1 MPNIYNVPIGC
12 SLVDILAEHL
22 LNKYKN
28 NLLGL
33 TDVTVFLPNR
43 RAVRELRN
51 AFVRLHGMNATLLP
65 QILPL
70 GSVDEDGFFFSGNEI
85 KLPPVISSVER
96 LMIFIRLICA
106 RPDNFK
112 VESLTTAQA
121 CYLANELSTLIDMV
135 NNERLKFEKLN
146 DIVPEEYASHWQNT
160 LQFLKIITEFY
171 PKILEERNLS
181 DIGDY
186 NNKLLSEQNKNLQKN
201 PSEKEIIVAG
211 TTATFPAMKE
221 LVKTISELK
230 NGSVYLSG
238 IDKFLDDSA
247 WDMIE
252 ETHPQFE
259 LKQLLEFLQISRHD
273 IPDAVS
279 HNNSERE
286 KLFSEVMRPAE
297 SSDSWLSLNKDSF
310 SAKALDGL
318 KLIECRDSKEE
329 ALIIAAIMRHN
340 LETPEKTTALVTQ
353 DRNLARC
360 VSNELLRWGIKADDS
375 AGIPL
380 SQTPQG
386 IFLRLIA
393 KVCEEDFSPLSLL
406 SLYKHP
412 FTCAG
417 KTNYEIRRQIREY
430 EKSVLRNRNCKKIK
444 DNDFITH
451 QKSLFN
457 ELHDLMNQPKASFKE
472 LLNKHLQL
480 AEFLATSKD
489 KNGADVLWCEEEG
502 EVAASL
508 MGNLLEHADTLGE
521 IKQGQYA
528 DLFGA
533 LLNGTIVRSK
543 YGAHP
548 RLRIL
553 GPIEARLCSFDCV
566 IVSGLSEGIMPAN
579 SSSGAWLSRPMKEK
593 FGYPLPEKSIGV
605 LAHDFCEMC
614 AAKEVYLT
622 RSDRVQ
628 NTPMVKSRW
637 WMRLET
643 VLKAIDF
650 DINILYQSPYTYW
663 CRQLDRTQNI
673 TPIEAPHPAPPLES
687 RPRELWASDMERLI
701 CNPYSVY
708 ASKILKLKKINDF
721 DQTPDAVD
729 MGNIVH
735 NVLEQFYKQYPEHLP
750 QNAKKIMEE
759 LAENLLNENEIED
772 SIKLFWKI
780 RIERMIDWI
789 LQKEENLRIDIK
801 HTHCEVKGRTSFQSS
816 GGEFIVGAKAD
827 RIDETTNGTVRVIDY
842 KTGYAP
848 QNTKVEKGYAPQL
861 PIEGIIAQKG
871 DFEEISAKPVESL
884 HYWKLQNNESS
895 FSKNVDDLLENYT
908 DKLTAII
915 EHFDKKDSEYIVQPK
930 YKDEY
935 CDYIHLSRI
944 KEWGVNSSDDD

>member
-1 MPNIYNVPIGC
+1 
-12 SLVDILAEHL
+12 
-22 LNKYKN
+22 
-28 NLLGL
+28 
-33 TDVTVFLPNR
+33 
-43 RAVRELRN
+43 
-51 AFVRLHGMNATLLP
+51 
-65 QILPL
+65 
-70 GSVDEDGFFFSGNEI
+70 
-85 KLPPVISSVER
+85 
-96 LMIFIRLICA
+96 MIFIRLICA

-221 LVKTISELK
+221 LVKTVSELK

-238 IDKFLDDSA
+238 LDKFLDDSS
-247 WDMIE
+247 WEKIE

-259 LKQLLEFLQISRHD
+259 LKQLLSFLNISRHD
-273 IPDAVS
+273 IPDIAS
-279 HNNSERE
+279 NNNKERE
-286 KLFSEVMRPAE
+286 KLLSEIMRPAD
-297 SSDSWLSLNKDSF
+297 SSDKWLSLNKNSF
-310 SAKALDGL
+310 SAIAFDGL
-318 KLIECRDSKEE
+318 NLIECRDSKEE
-329 ALIIAAIMRHN
+329 ALVIAAIMRHN

-360 VSNELLRWGIKADDS
+360 VSNELLRWDIKADDS

-393 KVCEEDFSPLSLL
+393 NVCDEDFSPLSLL

-412 FTCAG
+412 FTCVG
-417 KTNYEIRRQIREY
+417 KTNFEIRRQIREY
-430 EKSVLRNRNCKKIK
+430 EKTILRNRDCKKIK
-444 DNDFITH
+444 DNEFITK

-457 ELHDLMNQPKASFKE
+457 ELHNLMKQPKAPFKE

-480 AEFLATSKD
+480 AELLASSKD
-489 KNGADVLWCEEEG
+489 KNGADTLWCEESG
-502 EVAASL
+502 EAAASL
-508 MGNLLEHADTLGE
+508 MSNLLEHADTLGE
-521 IKQGQYA
+521 IRQGQYA
-528 DLFGA
+528 DLFEA
-533 LLNGTIVRSK
+533 LLSGTIVRSK

-566 IVSGLSEGIMPAN
+566 IISGLSEGIMPAN

-593 FGYPLPEKSIGV
+593 FGYPLPEKAIGV

-614 AAKEVYLT
+614 AAKEVFLT

-628 NTPMVKSRW
+628 NTPTVKSRW
-637 WMRLET
+637 WMRMET
-643 VLKAIDF
+643 VLKAIEF
-650 DINILYQSPYTYW
+650 DINNLYKSPYTYW
-663 CRQLDRTQNI
+663 CRQIDRSKDI
-673 TPIEAPHPAPPLES
+673 IPIEAPHPAPPLEA
-687 RPRELWASDMERLI
+687 RPRELWASDMGRLI
-701 CNPYSVY
+701 CDPYSIY

-721 DQTPDAVD
+721 DQDPDAVD

-735 NVLEQFYKQYPEHLP
+735 EVLERFYKQYPEHLP
-750 QNAKKIMEE
+750 ENPKSIMLE
-759 LAENLLNENEIED
+759 LANKLLEENEIED
-772 SIKLFWKI
+772 NVKLFWKI
-780 RIERMIDWI
+780 KIEKMIDWI
-789 LQKEENLRIDIK
+789 LQKEESLRVGIK

-816 GGEFIVGAKAD
+816 GGEFFVGAKAD
-827 RIDETTNGTVRVIDY
+827 RIDETTNGTISVIDY
-842 KTGYAP
+842 KTGSAP
-848 QNTKVEKGYAPQL
+848 SKTKVEKGYAPQL

-871 DFEEISAKPVESL
+871 NFEGIPAKPVESL
-884 HYWKLQNNESS
+884 HYWKLQSKESS
-895 FSKNVDDLLENYT
+895 FNKEVDVLLDNYIN
-908 DKLTAII
+908 KLTAII
-915 EHFDKKDSEYIVQPK
+915 EHFDDKDSEYIVQPK
-930 YKDEY
+930 YKDPY
-935 CDYIHLSRI
+935 CDYTHLSRI
-944 KEWGVNSSDDD
+944 NEWGVNSSDED